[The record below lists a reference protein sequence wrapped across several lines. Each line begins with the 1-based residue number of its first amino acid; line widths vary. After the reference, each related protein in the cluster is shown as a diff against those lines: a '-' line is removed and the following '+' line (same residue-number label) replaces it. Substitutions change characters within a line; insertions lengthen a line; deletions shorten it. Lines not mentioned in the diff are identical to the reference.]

1 MTRCDSPPAELMA
14 STPVARARYALIAAF
29 VVIAAWQ
36 MTAARLGE
44 YHGDFVIYE
53 NAARAL
59 YENPNEPIH
68 VGEPGYVYPPFLA
81 TAIRPFHV
89 IAQPWRSLAWDLF
102 RWLCIGGA
110 LIVCH
115 RRVTQMYSE
124 RIASFAVGFCMIAS
138 LRPLW
143 HDTWNGNVN
152 AFLLLATMLGWHALA
167 SKKPAGAGIAWS
179 LIAAMKPA
187 SSAVLL
193 APLARRSSRTPTC
206 WVACFAGLI
215 ATTVILPLV
224 LFGWRVTWLQ
234 ITAFP
239 EGAATPT
246 GAVYTRF
253 SNFSLGLAT
262 ARLWGVV
269 TNTYS
274 KEPEPDVFMA
284 GRIITGILLVVVV
297 TLILRRLRRR
307 DDLCSLDYAVAA
319 LAVASTLI
327 SPVVWFAHYLALI
340 PAYAVLTGEALTH
353 SDRRTRIICG
363 AAIVFCSSLIAA
375 KATIFKTLVWGPL
388 ALLGTLVLL
397 SFQKP
402 VHPAPPLR
410 DS

>member
-1 MTRCDSPPAELMA
+1 
-14 STPVARARYALIAAF
+14 
-29 VVIAAWQ
+29 

-81 TAIRPFHV
+81 TAIRPFHL
-89 IAQPWRSLAWDLF
+89 IPQPWRSLAWDLF

-115 RRVTQMYSE
+115 RRVTEMYSE
-124 RIASFAVGFCMIAS
+124 RVASFAVGFCLFAS

-167 SKKPAGAGIAWS
+167 SKKPAGAGLSWS

-193 APLARRSSRTPTC
+193 APLARRGSRALTC
-206 WVACFAGLI
+206 WLACFAGLI
-215 ATTVILPLV
+215 ATTVTLPLA

-246 GAVYTRF
+246 GAVFTRF

-274 KEPEPDVFMA
+274 KEPEADVFMA
-284 GRIITGILLVVVV
+284 GRIISGILLVAVVA
-297 TLILRRLRRR
+297 LILVRLRRR
-307 DDLCSLDYAVAA
+307 NAPRSVDYAVAT
-319 LAVASTLI
+319 LAVASTLV

-353 SDRRTRIICG
+353 TNRRSRISCG
-363 AAIVFCSSLIAA
+363 VAIVFCSSLIAA
-375 KATIFKTLVWGPL
+375 KATILKTLVWGPL
-388 ALLGTLVLL
+388 ALLATLVLL

-402 VHPAPPLR
+402 AQPTPALR
-410 DS
+410 NR